1 MKLIVKYLL
10 ILSVAVPL
18 LLESCSKKEKL
29 DPGDPLGLG
38 GDKVT
43 ATAIDKWIL
52 DTLTT
57 PYNMEVKYRF
67 DEFEVQLD
75 RTLVP
80 PKEEQVIP
88 VLRTIKNVFMNPFEK
103 EGGVTF
109 LKTEIPKQIVLVGSP
124 AYNSNGTI
132 LLGEAEGGKKIL
144 LYTINSINTKSRADV
159 KMMIR
164 TIEHEFGH
172 ILNQKVKWPSAFNQ
186 ITVSD
191 YTADWTNQTVDD
203 SYALGFVT
211 PYSRSAY
218 GEDWVEMVA
227 TMLVEGRAGFENLVA
242 NAEALSVAQG
252 LPSAAA
258 KLHQKEAF
266 VVQYYKDVWN
276 IDFYSLQQRVQ
287 DALDAIAPQP
297 FNPLYTEFGAGKRY
311 SSLNVAKDLQTSA
324 NFIALY
330 NKTADTLKAKTGTLL
345 DSLIIS
351 KPFSDTLLL
360 TVRFL
365 GATGTPAYYGNYRY
379 FITTNP
385 DGSMK
390 FGPVI
395 IQPSRGIPESNGNA
409 IKAGVKPLTD
419 FFTLNTLA
427 LDYKGGHPNSNL
439 TTQTGSLNI
448 AGGEKD
454 FMLGILK

>member
-43 ATAIDKWIL
+43 ATAIDKWIM

-103 EGGVTF
+103 EAGITF

-144 LYTINSINTKSRADV
+144 LYTINSINTKNRADV

-172 ILNQKVKWPSAFNQ
+172 ILNQKVKWPPAFNQ
-186 ITVSD
+186 ITVTD
-191 YTADWTNQTVDD
+191 YTADWTNQTVND
-203 SYALGFVT
+203 SYAKGFVT

-227 TMLVEGRAGFENLVA
+227 TMLTEGRAGFENLVA
-242 NAEALSVAQG
+242 FADALSVAQG

-330 NKTADTLKAKTGTLL
+330 NKTADTLKAKTGTIL

-365 GATGTPAYYGNYRY
+365 GASGTPAYYANYRY
-379 FITTNP
+379 LVTNNP

-395 IQPSRGIPESNGNA
+395 LQPSRGVLESNANA
-409 IKAGVKPLTD
+409 VKTGMKPLTD
-419 FFTLNTLA
+419 FFTLNTLVF
-427 LDYKGGHPNSNL
+427 DYKGGHPNSNL
-439 TTQTGSLNI
+439 VTQTGSLNI
-448 AGGEKD
+448 ANGEKD

>member
-1 MKLIVKYLL
+1 
-10 ILSVAVPL
+10 
-18 LLESCSKKEKL
+18 
-29 DPGDPLGLG
+29 
-38 GDKVT
+38 
-43 ATAIDKWIL
+43 
-52 DTLTT
+52 
-57 PYNMEVKYRF
+57 
-67 DEFEVQLD
+67 
-75 RTLVP
+75 
-80 PKEEQVIP
+80 VIP
-88 VLRTIKNVFMNPFEK
+88 ILRTIKNVFMNPFEA
-103 EGGVTF
+103 EAGITF

-124 AYNSNGTI
+124 SYNSNGTI

-144 LYTINSINTKSRADV
+144 LYTINSINPANRANV

-172 ILNQKVKWPSAFNQ
+172 ILNQKVKWPPAFNQ

-211 PYSRSAY
+211 PYARSAY

-227 TMLVEGRAGFENLVA
+227 TMLTEGRAGFEALVA
-242 NAEALSVAQG
+242 NAEALSVSQG

-287 DALDAIAPQP
+287 NALDAISPLP

-351 KPFSDTLLL
+351 KPFTDTLLL
-360 TVRFL
+360 TVRFT
-365 GATGTPAYYGNYRY
+365 AAAGTPFYYANFRY
-379 FITTNP
+379 AVTNKP
-385 DGSMK
+385 DGSMV
-390 FGPVI
+390 FSNVI
-395 IQPSRGIPESNGNA
+395 IQSARGVPEANANA

-419 FFTLNTLA
+419 FFTLNTLV

-439 TTQTGSLNI
+439 VTQTGSLNI

-454 FMLGILK
+454 FMLGVLK